1 MNFPWLLIVLLTP
14 LIGTVLLFVPKRF
27 VPFSDQQIAFYS
39 SLITLLFVIV
49 IALQFD
55 ISSSATTQFD
65 IAFDWIPVFGITFHL
80 GLTGIS
86 LVLVGLTA
94 VLTPIVLLATE
105 YEVQKKNKEF
115 LMWILLTQA
124 SALAVFLARDLFLFY
139 VVFEAMLI
147 PIFFLVGRFGGPKK
161 GAAALKFILFGLA
174 GGLVML
180 AALIWLYFVAVNQ
193 LGRGTFSITALSNE
207 LKLDA
212 WTERWLFL
220 GFFFAFA
227 LKAPMIPGHTWL
239 PDTAEQ
245 ATPGTSTM
253 LIGILDKVGT
263 YGMLAILL
271 PIFPNASIEFAPVI
285 IGFAALGIIYGA
297 LIAIAQKN
305 IKRTFAYIS
314 ISHFGFIVMGIFS
327 FTSIGMIGSVIYM
340 VAHGL
345 STAGLFLTV
354 GYLIRQ
360 KENSLISNFGGVTKA
375 APVMT
380 GLFLIACLSSIA
392 LPGMAGFVAEF
403 MVLTGTFQKYK
414 IPAIIATLAIILAA
428 IYMLWLY
435 QRVFTGTETKES
447 SNIIDLNRKQILA
460 LSPLVALTLL
470 FGFYPAPIIKIS
482 ESTIA
487 YTMTLVGAT
496 DPQPMIRKA
505 VNQ

>member
-27 VPFSDQQIAFYS
+27 VPFSDQQIALYS

-180 AALIWLYFVAVNQ
+180 AALIWLYFVAVIN
-193 LGRGTFSITALSNE
+193 LVEALS
-207 LKLDA
+207 
-212 WTERWLFL
+212 
-220 GFFFAFA
+220 
-227 LKAPMIPGHTWL
+227 
-239 PDTAEQ
+239 Q
-245 ATPGTSTM
+245 
-253 LIGILDKVGT
+253 
-263 YGMLAILL
+263 LL
-271 PIFPNASIEFAPVI
+271 
-285 IGFAALGIIYGA
+285 
-297 LIAIAQKN
+297 
-305 IKRTFAYIS
+305 
-314 ISHFGFIVMGIFS
+314 H
-327 FTSIGMIGSVIYM
+327 
-340 VAHGL
+340 
-345 STAGLFLTV
+345 
-354 GYLIRQ
+354 
-360 KENSLISNFGGVTKA
+360 
-375 APVMT
+375 
-380 GLFLIACLSSIA
+380 
-392 LPGMAGFVAEF
+392 
-403 MVLTGTFQKYK
+403 
-414 IPAIIATLAIILAA
+414 
-428 IYMLWLY
+428 
-435 QRVFTGTETKES
+435 
-447 SNIIDLNRKQILA
+447 
-460 LSPLVALTLL
+460 
-470 FGFYPAPIIKIS
+470 
-482 ESTIA
+482 
-487 YTMTLVGAT
+487 
-496 DPQPMIRKA
+496 
-505 VNQ
+505 